1 MLMKDSTAV
10 SNQWC
15 MWVKFLGGAI
25 LFDPLFTQY
34 KVQRSLSTI
43 LKKKSNKIIEILT
56 RKSDKNQL
64 EIVVENYLIC
74 IFMNINENLKI
85 RTKPLE
91 KLVPH
96 GVIDLH

>member
-1 MLMKDSTAV
+1 MLMKDSTDV

-43 LKKKSNKIIEILT
+43 FFKKI
-56 RKSDKNQL
+56 
-64 EIVVENYLIC
+64 
-74 IFMNINENLKI
+74 
-85 RTKPLE
+85 
-91 KLVPH
+91 
-96 GVIDLH
+96 